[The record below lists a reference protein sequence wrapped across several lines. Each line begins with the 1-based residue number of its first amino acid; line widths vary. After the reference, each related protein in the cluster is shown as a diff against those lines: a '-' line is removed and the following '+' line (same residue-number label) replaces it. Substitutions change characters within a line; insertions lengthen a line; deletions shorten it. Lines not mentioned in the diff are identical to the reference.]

1 MRVSRQRCFSFRHS
15 RKRQPRRRPRRAS
28 STLADIRWITRLTG
42 IGGLTTPPFP
52 QWRLAR
58 LVGVDHPKRL
68 LQKSPIDR
76 PRQLHQ
82 RVFHIDDLVNFARCV
97 GSRAAQKS
105 RAKAGLSLQEEP
117 SNVTFTIDDYQTSA
131 AVCTRDVMAIT
142 KMRFLPCVCLHRVDE
157 VARER

>member
-1 MRVSRQRCFSFRHS
+1 MLEKFLAAEVLEVRVLHPAIAQSLVGKVVGVLEDRYPRH
-15 RKRQPRRRPRRAS
+15 QPRR
-28 STLADIRWITRLTG
+28 
-42 IGGLTTPPFP
+42 

-58 LVGVDHPKRL
+58 LVGVDRPKRL

-142 KMRFLPCVCLHRVDE
+142 KMRFLTCVCLHRVDE